1 MRLILLLLLDLDVL
15 ILQLLLP
22 LFLTEVFLEVRLIH
36 TVLHSRL
43 MLFPESLFVVLV
55 HTYGLIVIHQ
65 SLQLLSP
72 ALSLETGL
80 FVLCDVKLDKGVYFF
95 AFLRVTFLLLVMFH
109 CTEVV

>member
-22 LFLTEVFLEVRLIH
+22 LFLTEVLLEVRLIH

-55 HTYGLIVIHQ
+55 HAYGLIVIH
-65 SLQLLSP
+65 
-72 ALSLETGL
+72 
-80 FVLCDVKLDKGVYFF
+80 
-95 AFLRVTFLLLVMFH
+95 
-109 CTEVV
+109 